1 MTAHDRFT
9 DWNQPG
15 TVSVTKPVLCSIC
28 KHRTP
33 GDGYPSC
40 AAFDRIPVAILAN
53 RHGHWELYPG
63 DGGIRVGE
71 RQHGDLAPGC

>member
-9 DWNQPG
+9 DWGQPE
-15 TVSVTKPVLCSIC
+15 TVKVTKPVLCSIC

-40 AAFDRIPVAILAN
+40 TAFDRIPVDILAN
-53 RHGHWELYPG
+53 RHDHREAYPS
-63 DGGIRVGE
+63 DGGVRFE
-71 RQHGDLAPGC
+71 RRA